1 MVNVFGNMLIAC
13 MGITFALGIMPS
25 VARATSAARMLL
37 SVILRK
43 PQQTSGNFKLE
54 IIKGEVEFKDV
65 RFEYPTRP
73 GHPVLRDFNL
83 KITPGQKVA
92 LVGKSL
98 ENQMDTQTGNRTI
111 WWRKIYCFSTC

>member
-13 MGITFALGIMPS
+13 MGITFVLSIMPS
-25 VARATSAARMLL
+25 IARATSASRMLL

-43 PQQTSGNFKLE
+43 PQQSSGNSKLD

-73 GHPVLRDFNL
+73 GQAVLRDFNL
-83 KITPGQKVA
+83 KITPGQKIA
-92 LVGKSL
+92 LVG
-98 ENQMDTQTGNRTI
+98 R
-111 WWRKIYCFSTC
+111 F